1 MTNPTY
7 TIVKVYSTDCKPC
20 KIYSEIRE
28 ANKKVFK
35 DRLDIEFDEF
45 NTDDS
50 IELATELEIRSVPTT
65 IIFNTWPHTEV
76 ARKRWIQTKEELQ
89 ERIDLHTKI

>member
-1 MTNPTY
+1 MY
-7 TIVKVYSTDCKPC
+7 TILKVYSTDCKPC

-28 ANKKVFK
+28 ANKGVFK
-35 DRLDIEFDEF
+35 GSDIKFTEF

-50 IELATELEIRSVPTT
+50 LELATELEIRSVPTT

-76 ARKRWIQTKEELQ
+76 ARKTGLQMPKELEEWIN
-89 ERIDLHTKI
+89 LHTKI